1 MTEDITGKK
10 DPRPWSIV
18 RFKKNKYDA
27 ATIEKYFKG
36 WADKRFIY
44 FGEIPNSPNHCI
56 LWTIGTREQEYVGQP
71 EFFRHVADFE
81 EVPED
86 ET

>member
-1 MTEDITGKK
+1 MTEDITGQK

-18 RFKKNKYDA
+18 RFKKNKHSPESV
-27 ATIEKYFKG
+27 EKYYKDLI
-36 WADKRFIY
+36 DKRFIY
-44 FGEIPNSPNHCI
+44 FGEIPNQLGHCI
-56 LWTIGTREQEYVGQP
+56 LWTIGSRDQNYIGKP